1 MKTTTLIVLFLSTI
15 VAMAQ
20 DRLTANESRF
30 YTNKIPNKE
39 IEIKLSGK
47 NDGGDSDLLNAKI
60 ASLSKSGGGII
71 HIKKGNYYLIDV
83 VLHSNI
89 HIKIDK
95 DVMIEPYFDKN
106 AKKVGNNIFEV
117 GKEFLVENV
126 AITNADE
133 DNENQATWFSANFPK
148 GDYRMKII
156 TGCNVR
162 NFKFSGFKITD
173 SYTPF
178 SCIALNLPDSGDRN
192 EVAFQGIVKNILL
205 INSHVGYGVIQI
217 QAGKSIL
224 CKNLEGV
231 GGVTMRVETGSG
243 ETGKENVLTV
253 DDIVGRN
260 IKIKDGD
267 AAVNVSPHRVD
278 QGRVDVEGIIA
289 VNSSFAVQ
297 IAGGFKDKKETGVD
311 NIGTF
316 DSRSYIGDITV
327 TGGKGAQVKSKD
339 FIYFDCI
346 ERKEMETKCQNPDFE
361 STPGRSIGVIRTNAT
376 LASGCKNGSDGG
388 CYEINIGKIT
398 KTNSDFLMSSNYT
411 YKNMGINGCD
421 KTKVERNAD
430 CLKNP
435 SKGKGKKHGET
446 KAKENNKEVK
456 KGKKNNKTL

>member
-1 MKTTTLIVLFLSTI
+1 MKKATLILLFITTFAAI
-15 VAMAQ
+15 AQ
-20 DRLTANESRF
+20 DRLTDNENRF
-30 YTNKIPNKE
+30 YTNNIPNKE
-39 IEIKLSGK
+39 IEIKLSGR
-47 NDGGDSDLLNAKI
+47 NDGGDSDLLNSKI

-71 HIKKGNYYLIDV
+71 HIKKGMYYLINV
-83 VLHSNI
+83 QLKSNI

-95 DVMIEPYFDKN
+95 DVMIEPYFDKS
-106 AKKVGNNIFEV
+106 ARKAVTNIFEV
-117 GKEFLVENV
+117 GKEFPVENV

-133 DNENQATWFSANFPK
+133 DSENQATWFSANFPK

-178 SCIALNLPDSGDRN
+178 SCIALNLPDSKDRN
-192 EVAFQGIVKNILL
+192 EVAFGGIVKNILL
-205 INSHVGYGVIQI
+205 TNSHVGYGVIQI

-243 ETGKENVLTV
+243 ETGKENILTV

-260 IKIKDGD
+260 IKIKEGD

-278 QGRVDVEGIIA
+278 QGRVDVEGITAI
-289 VNSSFAVQ
+289 NSSFAVQ
-297 IAGGFKDKKETGVD
+297 IAAGFEDKKETGVD

-339 FIYFDCI
+339 FIYFDCA
-346 ERKEMETKCQNPDFE
+346 ERKEMQTKCQNPDFE

-376 LASGCKNGSDGG
+376 FASGCKNGSDGG
-388 CYEINIGKIT
+388 CYEIIIGKIK
-398 KTNSDFLMSSNYT
+398 KTNADFLMSGNYT
-411 YKNMGINGCD
+411 YKNMGVNGCD
-421 KTKVERNAD
+421 KTKVQRNED
-430 CLKNP
+430 CLERP
-435 SKGKGKKHGET
+435 SKEKGKKQWEP
-446 KAKENNKEVK
+446 KEKQGKN
-456 KGKKNNKTL
+456 GKKNNGI

>member
-1 MKTTTLIVLFLSTI
+1 MKNLTLILLFLTAFVGI
-15 VAMAQ
+15 AQ
-20 DRLTANESRF
+20 DRLTDNESRF
-30 YTNKIPNKE
+30 YTNKIPNKTTE
-39 IEIKLSGK
+39 LKLTGRK
-47 NDGGDSDLLNAKI
+47 DGTDSELLNSKI
-60 ASLSKSGGGII
+60 TALSKSGGGII
-71 HIKKGNYYLIDV
+71 QIKKGTYYLIDI
-83 VLHSNI
+83 VLKSNI

-106 AKKVGNNIFEV
+106 AKKVSSTIFEV

-126 AITNADE
+126 AITNTDE
-133 DNENQATWFSANFPK
+133 DSENQATWFSANFPK
-148 GDYRMKII
+148 GEYRMKII

-178 SCIALNLPDSGDRN
+178 SCIALNLPDSKDRT
-192 EVAFQGIVKNILL
+192 EVARLGIVKNILL
-205 INSHVGYGVIQI
+205 VDSHVGYGVIQI

-260 IKIKDGD
+260 IRIKNGD

-278 QGRVDVEGIIA
+278 QGRVDVEGITAI
-289 VNSSFAVQ
+289 NSSFAVQ
-297 IAGGFKDKKETGVD
+297 IAAGFEDKKETGVD

-339 FIYFDCI
+339 FIYFDCAERI
-346 ERKEMETKCQNPDFE
+346 ELQTKCQNPDFE

-388 CYEINIGKIT
+388 CYEIHIGKIT
-398 KTNSDFLMSSNYT
+398 KTNSEFLMAGNYT
-411 YKNMGINGCD
+411 YKNMGVNGCD
-421 KTKVERNAD
+421 KAKVERSED
-430 CLKNP
+430 CLEKVKEKKKKWEP
-435 SKGKGKKHGET
+435 KEKQGKQ
-446 KAKENNKEVK
+446 
-456 KGKKNNKTL
+456 GKKNNGF